1 MIKKYLQKVFKKV
14 SYSFFIKI
22 YGKIEDIIKDSDDS
36 RIRAEKVEEEG
47 LNYKVYIISKGR
59 LYTDRIHDTAG
70 ILDNKIIKGP
80 SFQLRKVD
88 NYIYNSKIED
98 NIVFKKG
105 TPRRLKK
112 LNGTVL
118 SLLTGGAGNN
128 NYWHWLFD
136 VLPRF
141 GLCNKFYSFDEINYF
156 LLPSLEKKFQTESLD
171 FLEIPKNKRI
181 SSKNYRHIQAEKLIM
196 TDHPVVTT
204 GNATKDIQNI
214 PSWIMSWLKSSFL
227 KNTEKNTKKNKIYI
241 DRGDD
246 IINENLPQRMISNN
260 EEIKDYLIK
269 NDFISVVLQELSF
282 REQVNLFY
290 NAECI
295 VGLHGAG
302 FGNISFCDPGT
313 RIIELR
319 SSTAGDVIKN
329 LANKISLNYGSI
341 DLIAKEIY
349 KFDFPNQQ
357 GSIRVPIDS
366 LEKLINK

>member
-1 MIKKYLQKVFKKV
+1 VIKKYLQKVFKKI
-14 SYSFFIKI
+14 SYSFFLGI
-22 YGKIEDIIKDSDDS
+22 YGKIENIIKNSNDD
-36 RIRAEKVEEEG
+36 RIQEKKIVEKE
-47 LNYKVYIISKGR
+47 LKYKVYIISKGR
-59 LYTDRIHDTAG
+59 LYTDRIHDTAA
-70 ILDNKIIKGP
+70 ILDNKIIEGP
-80 SFQLRKVD
+80 SFQLRQID
-88 NYIYNSKIED
+88 NCIYNSKIED
-98 NIVFKKG
+98 NIVFEKG
-105 TPRRLKK
+105 TPRKLKK
-112 LNGTVL
+112 LNGTVF

-141 GLCNKFYSFDEINYF
+141 GMYNKFHSFEEINYF
-156 LLPSLEKKFQTESLD
+156 LLPSLEKKFQSESLD
-171 FLEIPKNKRI
+171 LLKIPERKRI
-181 SSKNYRHIQAEKLIM
+181 SSKKYRHIQAESIVM

-227 KNTEKNTKKNKIYI
+227 KNTKKNTKKNKIYI

-246 IINENLPQRMISNN
+246 IKNENLPPRMISNN
-260 EEIKDYLIK
+260 EEIKNYLLK
-269 NDFISVVLQELSF
+269 NNFVSVVLQELSF
-282 REQVNLFY
+282 SEQINLFY

-313 RIIELR
+313 KIIELR

-329 LANKISLNYGSI
+329 LANKIDLDYRSV

-349 KFDFPNQQ
+349 KYDFPNQQ
-357 GSIRVPIDS
+357 GSIYVPINN
-366 LEKLINK
+366 LEKLIKK